1 VAMETPS
8 AGGNRY
14 AVVHLVV
21 QESMKGLIASQVI
34 DHMRIQQE
42 VRGVNAPE
50 RVGVVFLD
58 AARTAISTPVRRRV
72 KELRERAAPAF
83 VLHAPIATRMPMAPQ
98 ARLLAHRLRGLTK
111 GVPIVFH
118 CRTETPIPWAM
129 AMRRILP
136 EAGIVLDVRGA
147 WPEEYLFYKGFDG
160 PAEADDDTLR
170 GYHHHLANL
179 HRGIEHAGAILSV
192 SAGMLEWLQSLGVP
206 ERRLTYVPCCVTGV
220 TYDPERRARARRQL
234 GYEDALVFA
243 YMGTITPYQH
253 IEDGV
258 ATFFLAAHRRCP
270 AARLLCITDD
280 PDTMRA
286 TMLSAGVP
294 ANVVTIERRPQAEV
308 ADLLVAADCGLILR
322 APSRINEFSQPTKL
336 GEYLAAGVPVVV
348 SRATGRVGEILET
361 AGAGLSI
368 EVFDISPTH
377 LEAEAQ
383 RVCATVQENH
393 GTLRDN
399 ALQLCRSSFQW
410 TSYLDR
416 VREAYGRALGRTA
429 SSGVTGAAQDS
440 ARVRVHA

>member
-147 WPEEYLFYKGFDG
+147 WPEEYLFYKALPINVAFSCSAVQSGCW
-160 PAEADDDTLR
+160 PARMA
-170 GYHHHLANL
+170 A
-179 HRGIEHAGAILSV
+179 A
-192 SAGMLEWLQSLGVP
+192 P
-206 ERRLTYVPCCVTGV
+206 VTC
-220 TYDPERRARARRQL
+220 
-234 GYEDALVFA
+234 
-243 YMGTITPYQH
+243 
-253 IEDGV
+253 GV
-258 ATFFLAAHRRCP
+258 AM
-270 AARLLCITDD
+270 DV
-280 PDTMRA
+280 PD
-286 TMLSAGVP
+286 
-294 ANVVTIERRPQAEV
+294 IE
-308 ADLLVAADCGLILR
+308 
-322 APSRINEFSQPTKL
+322 T
-336 GEYLAAGVPVVV
+336 
-348 SRATGRVGEILET
+348 
-361 AGAGLSI
+361 
-368 EVFDISPTH
+368 
-377 LEAEAQ
+377 
-383 RVCATVQENH
+383 
-393 GTLRDN
+393 
-399 ALQLCRSSFQW
+399 
-410 TSYLDR
+410 
-416 VREAYGRALGRTA
+416 
-429 SSGVTGAAQDS
+429 
-440 ARVRVHA
+440 